1 MTLSFTQ
8 VEQWLDDHPEHAE
21 EYFVR
26 KGTARMVQLWNEA
39 REECADLFDT
49 NVELIENC
57 SRRKIGEKNFRFNDT
72 VDIINASE
80 EGESEAGQPTSR
92 SSPLTRRYSEP
103 QRQGNPKRQ
112 LGLGYGG
119 KLFFTKPVSSS
130 VVDSLDLSTCEI
142 REEKTKRVRSPPSR
156 QLRKTKSL
164 PNCGQQHVLG
174 ALIESK
180 IRLPSPIGLNAE
192 TKLDLKNNNERQF
205 FFEIVRDI
213 ANDLDL
219 TTLSYK
225 ILVNVGILTNADRC
239 SLFLVEGPKGKQ
251 SLVSKVFDV
260 QVGGPNST
268 SIKDFI
274 DQQKE
279 IRVPWGKGLVG
290 YAAETGETVNIP
302 DAYADPR
309 FNKEVDR
316 QTGYHTKSLFCKPVK
331 NNEGEVVGVAQIIN
345 KMPGPVP
352 FTQEDEEVCEMYL
365 TFCGIGITNAKLFEL
380 SVKEFNRNRALL
392 ELVHD
397 IFEDQTSLDKVVH
410 KIMRRALSML
420 KCERCSVLLLVHP
433 VLGNSLAEERSQDL
447 RITKVFN
454 LRVSGGRNSNSTI
467 YSEGRDD
474 GSFSTRIAKLV
485 ASTGKTLNVPD
496 AAQDQRLKR
505 IIAMSSDNGVDARR
519 PILCMPI
526 RNNKFEIIGVA
537 QLISKLNNK
546 PFDESDETLFEAFAI
561 FCGLGIHNT
570 MIYDQMAKAKA
581 KQQVA
586 IEVLSYHAAAKRGEI
601 ERLKNTPVSK
611 AEEFKVDSF
620 QFDDFS
626 LEPDQMLQAS
636 LRMFI
641 DCGFIDEFHID
652 YEILCRW
659 LLTVRK
665 NYRNVIYHNW
675 RHAFNVAQ
683 SMFCMLTTG
692 GMNKFMSNLE
702 CLGLIVG
709 CLCHDLDHRGTNNA
723 FQTKTDSPLAKLYT
737 TSTLEHHHFNHAV
750 IILST
755 EGHNIFQK
763 LNADEYRQVISYIKH
778 SILSTDLAV
787 NFRQRSILFPL
798 VERGELDPKIP
809 DHRDMLKA
817 MMMTACDLNGT
828 TKPWEI
834 QKEVVHL
841 VTSEFFQQGDLERN
855 TLKMEPSAL
864 MDRQKVDELP
874 ALQVQ
879 FFETTGI
886 PVFKCLA
893 TFNPNIRP
901 LLDGAES
908 NKNRWCELEK
918 ERQARQ
924 KEEENKHQPIT

>member
-1 MTLSFTQ
+1 MTLSFDQ
-8 VEQWLDDHPEHAE
+8 VERWLDEHPQLAE

-26 KGTARMVQLWNEA
+26 KGTARMVRLWNEA
-39 REECADLFDT
+39 REECPDVFLPDT
-49 NVELIENC
+49 PLIRNC
-57 SRRKIGEKNFRFNDT
+57 DDSRAKNFRFNDT
-72 VDIINASE
+72 VDIINSNE
-80 EGESEAGQPTSR
+80 EGENINQSTDTRTTSPP
-92 SSPLTRRYSEP
+92 SAITRRYSEP
-103 QRQGNPKRQ
+103 QRQANPKRQ
-112 LGLGYGG
+112 TIAGFG
-119 KLFFTKPVSSS
+119 KHGCSSF
-130 VVDSLDLSTCEI
+130 VDSLDLSTCEI
-142 REEKTKRVRSPPSR
+142 RDEKSRRVRSPPSR

-180 IRLPSPIGLNAE
+180 IRLPTSIGMNAE
-192 TKLDLKNNNERQF
+192 TKLDLKNSNEKQF

-260 QVGGPNST
+260 QVGVPNSPA
-268 SIKDFI
+268 KDFI
-274 DQQKE
+274 QQQKE
-279 IRVPWGKGLVG
+279 ITVPWGKGLVG

-302 DAYADPR
+302 DAYEDPR

-316 QTGYHTKSLFCKPVK
+316 QTGYHTKSLLCKPVK

-352 FTQEDEEVCEMYL
+352 FTKEDEEVCEMYL

-380 SVKEFNRNRALL
+380 SAIEFNRNRALL

-397 IFEDQTSLDKVVH
+397 IFEEQTSLDNVVH

-420 KCERCSVLLLVHP
+420 KCERCSVLLLMHP
-433 VLGNSLAEERSQDL
+433 VLGNSLAEDRAQDL

-454 LRVSGGRNSNSTI
+454 LRVSGTRNTNSTI

-474 GSFSTRIAKLV
+474 GSFTTRIAKVV

-505 IIAMSSDNGVDARR
+505 ILAISSDNGMDAHR

-546 PFDESDETLFEAFAI
+546 AFDESDETLFEAFAI

-601 ERLKNTPVSK
+601 DRLKNTPVPKSS
-611 AEEFKVDSF
+611 EFKVDSF

-652 YEILCRW
+652 YEVLCRW

-683 SMFCMLTTG
+683 SMFCMLKTG
-692 GMNKFMSNLE
+692 GMNKYLSNLE

-723 FQTKTDSPLAKLYT
+723 FQTKTDSPLAKLYS

-787 NFRQRSILFPL
+787 NFRQRSTFFPL
-798 VERGELDPKIP
+798 VERGSLDTSIP

-841 VTSEFFQQGDLERN
+841 VTSEFFQQGDLERT

-864 MDRQKVDELP
+864 MDRQKIDELP

-886 PVFKCLA
+886 PVFKALA
-893 TFNPNIRP
+893 QFNPKIKP
-901 LLDGAES
+901 LFDGAES
-908 NKNRWCELEK
+908 NKNRWCELES

-924 KEEENKHQPIT
+924 KEDDNVKQVT

>member
-1 MTLSFTQ
+1 MTLSFAQ
-8 VEQWLDDHPEHAE
+8 VEQWLDDHPELAE

-26 KGTARMVQLWNEA
+26 KGTARMVKLWNET
-39 REECADLFDT
+39 RQECTDVFDT
-49 NVELIENC
+49 NAELIENC
-57 SRRKIGEKNFRFNDT
+57 GQRKIGEKNFRFNDT
-72 VDIINASE
+72 VDIINSNEDGEHE
-80 EGESEAGQPTSR
+80 EGDTGSR
-92 SSPLTRRYSEP
+92 SSPIARRYSEP

-119 KLFFTKPVSSS
+119 KQLLSKSVSSS
-130 VVDSLDLSTCEI
+130 FVDSLDLSTCEI
-142 REEKTKRVRSPPSR
+142 REDKTRR
-156 QLRKTKSL
+156 
-164 PNCGQQHVLG
+164 
-174 ALIESK
+174 
-180 IRLPSPIGLNAE
+180 
-192 TKLDLKNNNERQF
+192 
-205 FFEIVRDI
+205 
-213 ANDLDL
+213 
-219 TTLSYK
+219 
-225 ILVNVGILTNADRC
+225 
-239 SLFLVEGPKGKQ
+239 
-251 SLVSKVFDV
+251 
-260 QVGGPNST
+260 VGGPNSP
-268 SIKDFI
+268 SKDFI
-274 DQQKE
+274 NQQRE

-316 QTGYHTKSLFCKPVK
+316 QTGYHTKSLLCKPVK

-345 KMPGPVP
+345 KIPGPVP

-380 SVKEFNRNRALL
+380 SAIEFNRNRALL

-397 IFEDQTSLDKVVH
+397 IFEEQTSLDKVVH

-420 KCERCSVLLLVHP
+420 KCERCSVLLLMHP
-433 VLGNSLAEERSQDL
+433 VLGNSLAEERAQDL

-454 LRVSGGRNSNSTI
+454 LRVSGSRNTNSTI

-474 GSFSTRIAKLV
+474 GSFTTRIAKLV

-505 IIAMSSDNGVDARR
+505 ILTMSSDNGVDAHR

-586 IEVLSYHAAAKRGEI
+586 IEVLSYHAAARRGEI
-601 ERLKNTPVSK
+601 ERLKNTPVPR
-611 AEEFKVDSF
+611 ADEFKVDSF

-641 DCGFIDEFHID
+641 DCSFIDEFHID

-692 GMNKFMSNLE
+692 GMNQFMSNLE

-787 NFRQRSILFPL
+787 NFRQRSMFFPL
-798 VERGELDPKIP
+798 VERGGLDPGIP

-841 VTSEFFQQGDLERN
+841 VTSEFFQQGDLERT

-879 FFETTGI
+879 FFESTGI
-886 PVFKCLA
+886 PVFKSL
-893 TFNPNIRP
+893 TNFNPKIRP

-908 NKNRWCELEK
+908 NKNRWTELES

-924 KEEENKHQPIT
+924 KEEEDEQQLVT

>member
-1 MTLSFTQ
+1 
-8 VEQWLDDHPEHAE
+8 
-21 EYFVR
+21 
-26 KGTARMVQLWNEA
+26 MVQLWNEA
-39 REECADLFDT
+39 RSDCSDVFCSDA
-49 NVELIENC
+49 IENC
-57 SRRKIGEKNFRFNDT
+57 SARRGKNFRFNDT
-72 VDIINASE
+72 VDIINSNE
-80 EGESEAGQPTSR
+80 EEEAVNEAGDTKSFSNPTS
-92 SSPLTRRYSEP
+92 PITRRYSEP
-103 QRQGNPKRQ
+103 QRQGNQKRHWI
-112 LGLGYGG
+112 LGYGG
-119 KLFFTKPVSSS
+119 THGLSGKSVSSS
-130 VVDSLDLSTCEI
+130 FVDSLDLSTYEI
-142 REEKTKRVRSPPSR
+142 REERTRRVRSPPSR

-180 IRLPSPIGLNAE
+180 IRLPSSVGLNAE
-192 TKLDLKNNNERQF
+192 SKLDLKNSNEKQF

-260 QVGGPNST
+260 QVGST
-268 SIKDFI
+268 SSTAKDFI
-274 DQQKE
+274 NQQRE
-279 IRVPWGKGLVG
+279 ITVPWGKGLVG

-309 FNKEVDR
+309 FNKEVDL
-316 QTGYHTKSLFCKPVK
+316 QTGYHTTSLLCKPVK

-352 FTQEDEEVCEMYL
+352 FTEDDEEVCEMYL

-380 SVKEFNRNRALL
+380 SAIEFNRNRALL

-397 IFEDQTSLDKVVH
+397 IFEEQTSLDKVVH

-420 KCERCSVLLLVHP
+420 KCERCSVLLLMHP
-433 VLGNSLAEERSQDL
+433 VLGNSLAEETAQDL

-454 LRVSGGRNSNSTI
+454 LRVSGSRNTNSTI

-474 GSFSTRIAKLV
+474 GSFCTRVAKLV
-485 ASTGKTLNVPD
+485 ASSGKTLNVPD
-496 AAQDQRLKR
+496 AALDPRLKG
-505 IIAMSSDNGVDARR
+505 ILAISADNGVDAHR

-601 ERLKNTPVSK
+601 DRLKNTPVPMASELK
-611 AEEFKVDSF
+611 LDSF
-620 QFDDFS
+620 QFNDFS
-626 LEPDQMLQAS
+626 LGPNEMLQAS

-652 YEILCRW
+652 YEVLCRW

-683 SMFCMLTTG
+683 SMFCMLKTG
-692 GMNKFMSNLE
+692 GMNKYMSNLE

-787 NFRQRSILFPL
+787 NFRQRSMFFPL
-798 VERGELDPKIP
+798 VEKGGLDTSIP

-841 VTSEFFQQGDLERN
+841 VTSEFFQQGDLERT
-855 TLKMEPSAL
+855 TLKVEPSAL
-864 MDRQKVDELP
+864 MDRQKIDELP

-886 PVFKCLA
+886 PVFKAL
-893 TFNPNIRP
+893 TQFNSKIKP
-901 LLDGAES
+901 LYVGAER

-924 KEEENKHQPIT
+924 REEDNVKQQIVT

>member
-1 MTLSFTQ
+1 MTLTFEQ
-8 VEQWLDDHPEHAE
+8 VERWLDDNPDLTED
-21 EYFVR
+21 YFIR
-26 KGTARMVQLWNEA
+26 KGTARMILLWNEA
-39 REECADLFDT
+39 REECPDVFSPDASSPLK
-49 NVELIENC
+49 NC
-57 SRRKIGEKNFRFNDT
+57 DDSSAKNFRFNDT
-72 VDIINASE
+72 VDIIGSNE
-80 EGESEAGQPTSR
+80 EGEHINQLIEARTRALTS
-92 SSPLTRRYSEP
+92 PITRRYSEP
-103 QRQGNPKRQ
+103 QRQATPKRR
-112 LGLGYGG
+112 
-119 KLFFTKPVSSS
+119 FFVEQNRRGSSS
-130 VVDSLDLSTCEI
+130 FVDSLDLSTCDL
-142 REEKTKRVRSPPSR
+142 RDEKKRGVRSPPTR

-164 PNCGQQHVLG
+164 PNCGQQHALG

-180 IRLPSPIGLNAE
+180 IRLPTSIGLNAE
-192 TKLDLKNNNERQF
+192 SKLDLKNSNERQF

-260 QVGGPNST
+260 QIGVPNSPA
-268 SIKDFI
+268 KEFI
-274 DQQKE
+274 QQQKE
-279 IRVPWGKGLVG
+279 ITVPWGKGLVG

-302 DAYADPR
+302 DAYEDPR

-316 QTGYHTKSLFCKPVK
+316 QTGYHTKSILCKPVK

-352 FTQEDEEVCEMYL
+352 FTEEDEEVCEMYL

-380 SVKEFNRNRALL
+380 SAIEFNRNRALL

-397 IFEDQTSLDKVVH
+397 IFEEQTSLDKVVH
-410 KIMRRALSML
+410 KIMRRALTML
-420 KCERCSVLLLVHP
+420 KCERCSVLLLMHP
-433 VLGNSLAEERSQDL
+433 VLGNSLAEDRAQDL

-454 LRVSGGRNSNSTI
+454 LRVSGSRNTNSTI

-474 GSFSTRIAKLV
+474 GSFTTRIAKVV

-496 AAQDQRLKR
+496 ATQDQRLKR
-505 IIAMSSDNGVDARR
+505 ILAMSSDNGVEAHR

-601 ERLKNTPVSK
+601 ERLKNTPVPK
-611 AEEFKVDSF
+611 ASEFKVDSF

-626 LEPDQMLQAS
+626 LGPDQMLQAS

-659 LLTVRK
+659 LITVRK

-683 SMFCMLTTG
+683 SMFCIIKTG
-692 GMNKFMSNLE
+692 GMNKYLTNLE

-787 NFRQRSILFPL
+787 NFRQRSIFFPL
-798 VERGELDPKIP
+798 VERGGLDPSIP
-809 DHRDMLKA
+809 DHKDMLKA

-841 VTSEFFQQGDLERN
+841 VTSEFFQQGDLERS

-874 ALQVQ
+874 SLQVQ
-879 FFETTGI
+879 FFESTGI
-886 PVFKCLA
+886 PVFKAL
-893 TFNPNIRP
+893 TQFNPKIKP

-908 NKNRWCELEK
+908 NKNRWCELER

-924 KEEENKHQPIT
+924 KEDDDVKEHLTT

>member
-1 MTLSFTQ
+1 MTLTFEQ
-8 VEQWLDDHPEHAE
+8 VERWLDDNPQLAE
-21 EYFVR
+21 DYFVR
-26 KGTARMVQLWNEA
+26 KGTTRMVVLWNEA
-39 REECADLFDT
+39 REECPDVFSPDAS
-49 NVELIENC
+49 LIQNC
-57 SRRKIGEKNFRFNDT
+57 DDRSAKNFRFNDT
-72 VDIINASE
+72 VHFIDSN
-80 EGESEAGQPTSR
+80 EGRENISQVTLTEGRTRAQTS
-92 SSPLTRRYSEP
+92 PITRRYSEP
-103 QRQGNPKRQ
+103 QRQPNPKRHVYV
-112 LGLGYGG
+112 GCRKHG
-119 KLFFTKPVSSS
+119 SSS
-130 VVDSLDLSTCEI
+130 FVDSLDLSTCDL
-142 REEKTKRVRSPPSR
+142 RDEKSRRVRSPPTR

-164 PNCGQQHVLG
+164 PNCGQQHALG

-180 IRLPSPIGLNAE
+180 IRLPTSIGLNAAS
-192 TKLDLKNNNERQF
+192 KLDLQNRNANQF

-260 QVGGPNST
+260 QIGVPNSPA
-268 SIKDFI
+268 KEFI
-274 DQQKE
+274 QQQKE
-279 IRVPWGKGLVG
+279 ITVPWGKGLVG

-302 DAYADPR
+302 DAYEDPR

-316 QTGYHTKSLFCKPVK
+316 QTGYHTKSILCKPVK

-380 SVKEFNRNRALL
+380 SAIEFNRNRALL

-397 IFEDQTSLDKVVH
+397 IFEEQTSLDKVVH

-420 KCERCSVLLLVHP
+420 KCERCSVLLLMHP
-433 VLGNSLAEERSQDL
+433 VLGNSLAEERAQDL

-454 LRVSGGRNSNSTI
+454 LRVSGTRNTNSTI

-474 GSFSTRIAKLV
+474 GSFTTRIAKLV
-485 ASTGKTLNVPD
+485 ASTGKTFNVPD
-496 AAQDQRLKR
+496 ATQDQRFKR
-505 IIAMSSDNGVDARR
+505 ILAMSSDNGVEAHR

-601 ERLKNTPVSK
+601 ERLKNTPVPK
-611 AEEFKVDSF
+611 ASEFKVDTF

-652 YEILCRW
+652 YEVLCRW

-683 SMFCMLTTG
+683 SMFCILKTG
-692 GMNKFMSNLE
+692 CMNKYLSNLE

-763 LNADEYRQVISYIKH
+763 LNADEYRQIISYIKH

-787 NFRQRSILFPL
+787 NFRQRSIFFPL
-798 VERGELDPKIP
+798 VERGGLDPSIP

-828 TKPWEI
+828 TKPWEV

-841 VTSEFFQQGDLERN
+841 VTSEFFQQGDLERT
-855 TLKMEPSAL
+855 TLKVEPSAL

-879 FFETTGI
+879 FFESTGI
-886 PVFKCLA
+886 PVFKAL
-893 TFNPNIRP
+893 TQFNPKMKP
-901 LLDGAES
+901 LLEGAES

-924 KEEENKHQPIT
+924 KEDDDVKQHIVT